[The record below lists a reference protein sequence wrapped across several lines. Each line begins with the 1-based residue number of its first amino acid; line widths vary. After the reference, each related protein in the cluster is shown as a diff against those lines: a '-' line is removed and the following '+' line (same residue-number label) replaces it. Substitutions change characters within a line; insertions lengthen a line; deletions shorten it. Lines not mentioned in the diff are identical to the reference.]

1 MDAGACP
8 RSVRRDNR
16 PPLAGNGTD
25 GPTTLGVMAP
35 FRLAHDE
42 LRHELPWRLM
52 QNGPVTKYLCRNVF
66 AADLDELEQRHYLVT
81 RFDCSSW
88 DSEGDL
94 HADLKRGLELPEH
107 TGANYDALEDSL
119 ADIDVPDSGGLVIAL
134 DNFTEA
140 NRSDVLLQ
148 VLAHASRW
156 WLLFGRILVVALR
169 TDDARYEGPVV
180 GGTRPRWNGSEW
192 LNADRGL

>member
-1 MDAGACP
+1 
-8 RSVRRDNR
+8 
-16 PPLAGNGTD
+16 
-25 GPTTLGVMAP
+25 MAA
-35 FRLAHDE
+35 FRLDHDE

-52 QNGPVTKYLCRNVF
+52 QNGPVTKYLSRDIF
-66 AADLDELEQRHYLVT
+66 AADLDELEKRGYRVA

-88 DSEGDL
+88 NSEDDL
-94 HADLKRGLELPEH
+94 HADLKRGLSLPDY

-119 ADIDVPDSGGLVIAL
+119 ADIDVPESGGLTVAL

-140 NRSDVLLQ
+140 NRSDVLLD

-156 WLLFGRILVVALR
+156 WLLFGRIFAVATR

-180 GGTRPRWNGSEW
+180 GGTRPHWSGNEW
-192 LNADRGL
+192 LNADRAL